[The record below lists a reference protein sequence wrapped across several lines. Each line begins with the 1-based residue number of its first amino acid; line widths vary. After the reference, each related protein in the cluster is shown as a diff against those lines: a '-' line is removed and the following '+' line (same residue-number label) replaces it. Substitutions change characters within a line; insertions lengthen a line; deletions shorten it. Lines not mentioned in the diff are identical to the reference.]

1 MAAPELQY
9 PTSLWLSIAPPTPLT
24 RVFPVCSMA
33 SSAKRRAV
41 GLGEN
46 PDESD
51 NSSDENLEDDD
62 DSGEEDSEASEE
74 EINEVKEGTS
84 LSVDAVHGLVIQLT
98 QLSAN
103 RKTIILRGCQTE
115 LGRVAFPNYL

>member
-1 MAAPELQY
+1 
-9 PTSLWLSIAPPTPLT
+9 
-24 RVFPVCSMA
+24 MA

-62 DSGEEDSEASEE
+62 DESGEEDSEASEE
-74 EINEVKEGTS
+74 EINEVKEDAALWMWMLCMALLAS
-84 LSVDAVHGLVIQLT
+84 LLAVG
-98 QLSAN
+98 
-103 RKTIILRGCQTE
+103 
-115 LGRVAFPNYL
+115 

>member
-1 MAAPELQY
+1 MKLGDKQALRLRRLLRWKTVY
-9 PTSLWLSIAPPTPLT
+9 SWSHNGGFRISLPLFGWTLSVAPPTTLT
-24 RVFPVCSMA
+24 RVLLVWSMA

-51 NSSDENLEDDD
+51 NSSDENPEEDE

-74 EINEVKEGTS
+74 EINEVKEPTF
-84 LSVDAVHGLVIQLT
+84 LKMLMLCMALL
-98 QLSAN
+98 A
-103 RKTIILRGCQTE
+103 R
-115 LGRVAFPNYL
+115 